1 MKKSFVKNV
10 IYFIILMLFIIGLL
24 SLFRYLRRP
33 AVPTIDDDTDVV
45 VETNVVLGDIISA
58 KLINYPIDINVHQEK
73 YYIIVRIE
81 GQLFTID
88 NEDLYNGFL
97 YRNKRTELFLV
108 YDKLIKDKNDP
119 EKQIRVERTI
129 YSIFE

>member
-10 IYFIILMLFIIGLL
+10 VYFIILMLFIIGLL

-33 AVPTIDDDTDVV
+33 AVPTIDNEDVV

-58 KLINYPIDINVHQEK
+58 KLIDYPIDINAHQEK

-97 YRNKRTELFLV
+97 YHNKRTELFLV